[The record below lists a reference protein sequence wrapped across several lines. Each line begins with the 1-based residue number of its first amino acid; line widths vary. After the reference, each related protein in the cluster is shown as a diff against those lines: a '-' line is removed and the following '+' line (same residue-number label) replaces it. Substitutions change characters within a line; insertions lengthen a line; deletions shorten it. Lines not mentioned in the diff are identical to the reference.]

1 MIIVLGHLV
10 VAAADRERFLAS
22 SAVAVRA
29 ARQAQGNIDFV
40 VGADLV
46 DEDRV
51 NVCERWTDR
60 ASLDA
65 FRGAGPGDDL
75 GAMIR
80 AFHVREITVDWQE

>member
-10 VAAADRERFLAS
+10 VAASDRARFLAS

-29 ARQAQGNIDFV
+29 ARQAKGNIDFV

-46 DEDRV
+46 DDDRV

-65 FRGAGPGDDL
+65 FRGEGPGEDL
-75 GAMIR
+75 SAMIK
-80 AFHVREITVDWQE
+80 AFHVREITVEDAG